1 MFSSTEVSST
11 TRPGN
16 GNTNYSFSPMSQKP
30 HTPIGAP
37 SVPHRAYGIPQS
49 QQSLTHYQMREYSE
63 PYGAYPPPLIRAESQ
78 PPQAGFCGGV
88 NSHSIVA
95 SPNAHT
101 IMEFPAGYQPPMHE
115 AHHQPVSFSSRSLS
129 VSGGSSC
136 SPHSPGVSPLAL
148 PHSSNQLNAA
158 RLSPNSPPTS
168 GSVSPL
174 AAATPVVTE
183 ASSQAVPALQSLQL
197 QPASVPTIAIRKVSR
212 PSFHLAIGLAPTPS
226 SAASTDSGAGAE
238 LPLSAASAAA
248 AAAAAPNCA
257 SACAP
262 YASEPDAY
270 GNGSAALVMQ
280 ETECSSGAACV
291 AQLAV
296 NASPNRS
303 GSAPPTNRRR
313 GFQLAVPGLNASFA
327 PQMDRCAPPPQL
339 NLFYSQS
346 ASFNTHI
353 LPVCLPMS
361 VNHFSV
367 TVPHSWQYRI
377 DYYCISCVNP
387 CPVPRR
393 AVSTHVLNSYDFHL
407 VLVQF

>member
-1 MFSSTEVSST
+1 
-11 TRPGN
+11 
-16 GNTNYSFSPMSQKP
+16 
-30 HTPIGAP
+30 
-37 SVPHRAYGIPQS
+37 
-49 QQSLTHYQMREYSE
+49 MREYSE

-78 PPQAGFCGGV
+78 PPQAGICGGF
-88 NSHSIVA
+88 NSHPIVA

-101 IMEFPAGYQPPMHE
+101 IMEFPAGYQPPMHD
-115 AHHQPVSFSSRSLS
+115 AYHQPVSFSSRSLS

-174 AAATPVVTE
+174 AAAAAPVVSE
-183 ASSQAVPALQSLQL
+183 ASSQQAVPALQPLQLQQL
-197 QPASVPTIAIRKVSR
+197 QPATVPTIAIRKVSR
-212 PSFHLAIGLAPTPS
+212 PSLHLAIGLAPTPS

-248 AAAAAPNCA
+248 AAPNCA
-257 SACAP
+257 SASAFAP

-270 GNGSAALVMQ
+270 GNGSAASVTQ

-291 AQLAV
+291 AQLAI

-327 PQMDRCAPPPQL
+327 PQMDRCARMSL
-339 NLFYSQS
+339 GSYCC
-346 ASFNTHI
+346 HI
-353 LPVCLPMS
+353 LPAC
-361 VNHFSV
+361 
-367 TVPHSWQYRI
+367 
-377 DYYCISCVNP
+377 
-387 CPVPRR
+387 
-393 AVSTHVLNSYDFHL
+393 
-407 VLVQF
+407 